1 MKLYT
6 QKLNMGCPAI
16 SMSVVLI
23 WLFVTARVGI
33 CVSARLMFGFYDND
47 CPRAESLV
55 RSTLAA
61 NVLFDP
67 TAPAAMLRLA
77 FHDCQVKGCD
87 ASILLRS
94 TGRITSEMVSDRN
107 FGIRRLDLIDRIK
120 STLELACPGV
130 VSCADII
137 ALAARDAVSLTGGP
151 NIQIPTGR
159 RDGTFAS
166 NLAADALVPPAT
178 VNMHDFLQVFNS
190 KGMTVAES
198 VAMLGA
204 HTLGV
209 GHCVSIINR
218 LYPTRD
224 NTLGFGFGGQL
235 RLTCPTPYPAFINN
249 NTFMQND
256 LTNVFFDNQYFRDL
270 MVGRGLFSIDSEVAN
285 DPTTSQI
292 VSAFAQNQNL
302 FFSNFASAFVK
313 LTASNVLTGDQGE
326 VRRNCAFVN

>member
-1 MKLYT
+1 MQSDTL
-6 QKLNMGCPAI
+6 L
-16 SMSVVLI
+16 SSVNRI
-23 WLFVTARVGI
+23 D
-33 CVSARLMFGFYDND
+33 GFFADFEYEIYKD
-47 CPRAESLV
+47 
-55 RSTLAA
+55 
-61 NVLFDP
+61 
-67 TAPAAMLRLA
+67 
-77 FHDCQVKGCD
+77 
-87 ASILLRS
+87 ILLLHVQPL
-94 TGRITSEMVSDRN
+94 IL
-107 FGIRRLDLIDRIK
+107 IPYRLY
-120 STLELACPGV
+120 A
-130 VSCADII
+130 
-137 ALAARDAVSLTGGP
+137 
-151 NIQIPTGR
+151 
-159 RDGTFAS
+159 
-166 NLAADALVPPAT
+166 
-178 VNMHDFLQVFNS
+178 
-190 KGMTVAES
+190 
-198 VAMLGA
+198 GA